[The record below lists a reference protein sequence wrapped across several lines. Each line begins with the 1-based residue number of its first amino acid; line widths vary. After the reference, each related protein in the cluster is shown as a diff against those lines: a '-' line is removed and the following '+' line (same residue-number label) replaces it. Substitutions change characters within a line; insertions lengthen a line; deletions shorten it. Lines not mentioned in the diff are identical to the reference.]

1 MNLHKHARLPPL
13 ARAPL
18 AQHVE
23 QRLRVEVAAQAAGVS
38 ARTAYKRLRRLRD
51 EGEAGACKIAHHD
64 RGSVRMPPRRPA

>member
-13 ARAPL
+13 ARALL

-38 ARTAYKRLRRLRD
+38 ARTAYKGLRRLRTKVRP
-51 EGEAGACKIAHHD
+51 ARKIAHHD
-64 RGSVRMPPRRPA
+64 RGSVRISPRRPA